1 MSSDT
6 MKRLSGHK
14 PMIDVDLLD
23 EPGDRYWI
31 NLVYRMPTVVG
42 LHGVDSTDGMWYRK
56 CIFISIL

>member
-31 NLVYRMPTVVG
+31 NLIYSMPTDVG
-42 LHGVDSTDGMWYRK
+42 RSYYNLVS
-56 CIFISIL
+56 

>member
-31 NLVYRMPTVVG
+31 DLVYRMPTVVG
-42 LHGVDSTDGMWYRK
+42 LHGADSTG
-56 CIFISIL
+56 SLSPTG